1 MILQHICTVLQEGD
15 FKFLRFIVKVGHLMT
30 EPWNHCD
37 RKLFIRE
44 TGQICTG
51 HLAKNRNLDTLA
63 LRLFCIDF
71 LGFLDS
77 WLCDL
82 TEI

>member
-1 MILQHICTVLQEGD
+1 
-15 FKFLRFIVKVGHLMT
+15 MT

-71 LGFLDS
+71 LDFLGFLDS

-82 TEI
+82 TEILKRAD